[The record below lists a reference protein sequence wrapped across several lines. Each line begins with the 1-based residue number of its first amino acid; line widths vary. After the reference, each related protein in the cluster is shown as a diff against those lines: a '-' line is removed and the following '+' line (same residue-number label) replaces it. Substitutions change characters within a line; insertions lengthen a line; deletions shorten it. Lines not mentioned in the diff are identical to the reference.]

1 MADRK
6 DLIEERIDEI
16 RQDLVD
22 CDLSAEQ
29 KNRLMDLVN
38 LVDLVDKEVND
49 AHYRINI
56 RKNEYNDLIES
67 MSELNKE
74 LSNLSGM
81 LKEYA
86 STSNKLIEEYSNKV
100 TQIIHSDRKQ
110 NLFISISLMILSLS
124 CATMFSGIPVLGKLW
139 VLIQKLPI

>member
-16 RQDLVD
+16 RQTLNE
-22 CDLSAEQ
+22 CDLSASS
-29 KNRLMDLVN
+29 KNYLNDVVN
-38 LVDLVDKEVND
+38 LIDLVDKEVND
-49 AHYRINI
+49 AHYRIDI
-56 RKNEYNDLIES
+56 RKSEYKELIES
-67 MSELNKE
+67 MTELNKE

-86 STSNKLIEEYSNKV
+86 STSNKLIEEYSTKV

-110 NLFISISLMILSLS
+110 NLFISISMLVLSLS
-124 CATMFSGIPVLGKLW
+124 CATVFSGIPVLGKIW
-139 VLIQKLPI
+139 SFIQKLPI